1 MENQD
6 DTKPAKLLQRALERR
21 QEHLAK
27 LQALAKASPRRAKN
41 YVRSYFHSPSV
52 RIAGAYDAWRRVEK
66 PAEGTAVPYA
76 RIFAAA
82 EALDM
87 WNSSSEPVFLRPKDR
102 LNGRKRYVPTRHII
116 EVARDRIAFEAAKP
130 LMTFH
135 PNQFGRQGLD
145 KLHDW
150 LEATLPKG
158 AVVITTDIPSCY
170 DTIKR
175 SSVMRDMPLPKHVM
189 KAVLTDTKER
199 AVHLV
204 KEPKGGSTV
213 LVPLSGDTHPS
224 FVDAGPSC
232 RGILTGAALASLASD
247 SVIRN
252 VLIAA
257 EKAARGVH
265 AAAWGDNLIVIVEDA
280 KDAARVFAAIEYAVA
295 HNFGM
300 DVVDGLARRKQETE
314 LPEPFFFCGQWYS
327 MAGTKLTY
335 KTDSS
340 RTEAAMLK
348 LSMLVSEAKTEKDF
362 EKIERTMIGYAVAN
376 RHMPG
381 IIAQYMRAAFE
392 VGEKRVALTANAL
405 LEDHGLQ
412 GELLETI

>member
-6 DTKPAKLLQRALERR
+6 DTKLAKRLQHALGRR
-21 QEHLAK
+21 RDHLSK
-27 LQALAKASPRRAKN
+27 LQALAKVSPRRAKN

-52 RIAGAYDAWRRVEK
+52 KIAGAYDAWRRIEK
-66 PAEGTAVPYA
+66 PAEGTPVPYA
-76 RIFAAA
+76 QIFAAA

-87 WNSSSEPVFLRPKDR
+87 WNSSSEPVLLRPKDR
-102 LNGRKRYVPTRHII
+102 LNGRTRYVAMRRII

-130 LMTFH
+130 LMSFH
-135 PNQFGRQGLD
+135 PNQFCKKGPSQ
-145 KLHDW
+145 LHDW

-158 AVVITTDIPSCY
+158 AVVITTDIPSCF

-213 LVPLSGDTHPS
+213 LVPLSGDNHPS

-232 RGILTGAALASLASD
+232 RGILTGAALASLASEC
-247 SVIRN
+247 VIKN

-257 EKAARGVH
+257 EKAAHGVH
-265 AAAWGDNLIVIVEDA
+265 AASWGDNLIFIVEDA
-280 KDAARVFAAIEYAVA
+280 KDAARVFAAVEYAVA
-295 HNFGM
+295 QNFGM

-314 LPEPFFFCGQWYS
+314 LPGPFFFCGSWYS
-327 MAGTKLTY
+327 MSGTKLAY
-335 KTDSS
+335 ETDSS

-348 LSMLVSEAKTEKDF
+348 LSIRVSEAKTEEDF
-362 EKIERTMIGYAVAN
+362 QKIERTMIGYAIAN
-376 RHMPG
+376 RHMPSV
-381 IIAQYMRAAFE
+381 IAQYLREAIN
-392 VGEKRVALTANAL
+392 VGAKRVAVLANDL
-405 LEDHGLQ
+405 LEEHDLQ
-412 GELLETI
+412 GEPLQTI

>member
-1 MENQD
+1 MENQNE
-6 DTKPAKLLQRALERR
+6 TKLAKRFQLALKRR
-21 QEHLAK
+21 QQHLTK
-27 LQALAKASPRRAKN
+27 LQALAKTSPRKAKN
-41 YVRSYFHSPSV
+41 YARFYLRSRSV
-52 RIAGAYDAWRRVEK
+52 KIAGAYDAWRRMEK
-66 PAEGTAVPYA
+66 PENGTPIPYTQ
-76 RIFAAA
+76 IFAAA
-82 EALDM
+82 GALDM

-102 LNGRKRYVPTRHII
+102 LNERKRYIPIRGII
-116 EVARDRIAFEAAKP
+116 ERARDIIAYEAAKP

-135 PNQFGRQGLD
+135 PNQFGRQGLN
-145 KLHDW
+145 KLHAW

-213 LVPLSGDTHPS
+213 LAPLSGDTHPS

-257 EKAARGVH
+257 EESAHGVH

-295 HNFGM
+295 QNFGM
-300 DVVDGLARRKQETE
+300 DVVDGLARRKKETE

-348 LSMLVSEAKTEKDF
+348 LSMLVSDAKTEKDF

-381 IIAQYMRAAFE
+381 IIAQYMRAAIE
-392 VGEKRVALTANAL
+392 VGEKRIALKANAL
-405 LEDHGLQ
+405 LKDHGLE
-412 GELLETI
+412 GEYLQTI